1 MTSIKTNDKYN
12 VVINFVKEATKHF
25 DESHDVI
32 HAICVYNNTMNIMN
46 SMKNDFN
53 FDYDIVMMASLLHD
67 VCYHKYPN
75 SITRNEL
82 EAFILS
88 QVSKEK
94 VKIILDIID
103 NISYSK
109 EMKGQLVELKSPY
122 NTYRDVISDADKIE
136 ALGQVGINR
145 CITFTKQ
152 RGGKVPED
160 VIAHCHEK
168 LLKLLPEG
176 FIRTE
181 EGKRMAK
188 PFHDE
193 IVEYVNKIN

>member
-12 VVINFVKEATKHF
+12 VVINFVSEVTKQF
-25 DESHDVI
+25 DESHDVT
-32 HAICVYNNTMNIMN
+32 HAICVYNNTMNIIN
-46 SMKNDFN
+46 SMKNNFD

-67 VCYHKYPN
+67 VCDYKYPN

-94 VKIILDIID
+94 TKIILDIID

-109 EMKGQLVELKSPY
+109 EMKGQLVELISPY
-122 NTYRDVISDADKIE
+122 NIYRDVISDADKIE

-145 CITFTKQ
+145 CITFTRE

-160 VIAHCHEK
+160 VITHCHEK
-168 LLKLLPEG
+168 LLRLLPER

-181 EGKRMAK
+181 EGKCMAK

-193 IVEYVNKIN
+193 IVEYVNKF